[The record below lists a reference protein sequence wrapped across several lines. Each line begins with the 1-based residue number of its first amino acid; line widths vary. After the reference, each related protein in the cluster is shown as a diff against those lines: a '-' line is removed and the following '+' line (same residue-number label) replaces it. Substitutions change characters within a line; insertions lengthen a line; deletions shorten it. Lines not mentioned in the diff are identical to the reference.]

1 MSASNNLNIINFK
14 SPFRCIL
21 RCLSC
26 CRFPFC
32 RAQQYS
38 YAVIA
43 TVQPNPTQPTAA
55 VQLQYWTREGKND
68 IRDVGSTAD
77 LVPDCTWLYLSV
89 PECTWLYLIVPD
101 FTWFYLI
108 LPDCTWLGNSG
119 NARIY
124 VWMSSLSADSAE
136 CWQIFH
142 FTLWG
147 VRKLQFEKVRHLLR
161 WSLRLISGNF
171 PKMFAEKNLFYF
183 GICYCISLTL
193 HKISKN

>member
-89 PECTWLYLIVPD
+89 PECTWLYLVVPGCTWLYLIVPD
-101 FTWFYLI
+101 CTWLYLIVPDCTWFYLI
-108 LPDCTWLGNSG
+108 LLDCTWLYLIVPNCTWLYIIVPDCTWLYPIVS
-119 NARIY
+119 
-124 VWMSSLSADSAE
+124 D
-136 CWQIFH
+136 
-142 FTLWG
+142 
-147 VRKLQFEKVRHLLR
+147 
-161 WSLRLISGNF
+161 
-171 PKMFAEKNLFYF
+171 
-183 GICYCISLTL
+183 
-193 HKISKN
+193 